1 MSLFKSTAWYTLGNL
16 FARSLGFILLPFYS
30 NLIPAEDFGR
40 YALLMSAY
48 AVMSAVYQGGLF
60 PGFSKYFM
68 ETTDEVKRKKIFT
81 SCFLLIFL
89 ISFLITTLVSVFS
102 QDVSSLI
109 LGNRGYG
116 RLVVITAWMLF
127 VDTIF
132 LTVLH
137 LLKTREESKQVIY
150 YTSLSALFNLILNLF
165 FVLYLRRG
173 VEGIFLAQLFSGGV
187 IVIIMAGVVKNN
199 FRMTKGS
206 PVLRSILIFSF
217 PLLLAGILSTF
228 VDVADRFILDHFLD
242 KKMVGI
248 YSFSYRIAMIMN
260 IFVISFRTAWT
271 PYSLRLLRQEEEKSY
286 AVLFGHSFTRLIAIS
301 LMIFLTVSLFIKDL
315 FSFNIAGGNLFNAQY
330 APGII
335 IIPFIL
341 LGYIFSGLISFY
353 SVYPYQSGKS
363 YHFLVSDLLA
373 FVVNVV
379 LNFILIPRYCI
390 MGAGIATMIS
400 FFAGF
405 IYLYI
410 VSRPIKI
417 VYEAKELTSLLLY
430 AAAFFL
436 LGRLAD
442 SFWLNLLLVV
452 AFTIVIQRTL
462 NLMKKLRGK

>member
-60 PGFSKYFM
+60 PGFSKYFL
-68 ETTDEVKRKKIFT
+68 ETDDENKRKKIFT
-81 SCFLLIFL
+81 SCFLLILL
-89 ISFLITTLVSVFS
+89 ISLVITVLASIFS

-109 LGNRGYG
+109 LGSRGYG
-116 RLVVITAWMLF
+116 RLVVLTAWMLF
-127 VDTIF
+127 IDTIF

-137 LLKTREESKQVIY
+137 LLKTREKSKEVIY

-165 FVLYLRRG
+165 FVFYLRRG

-187 IVIIMAGVVKNN
+187 IVVIMAGVLKNN
-199 FRMTKGS
+199 FRMTQES
-206 PVLRSILIFSF
+206 PVIKNILIFSF

-271 PYSLRLLRQEEEKSY
+271 PYSLRLLRQEKNYST
-286 AVLFGHSFTRLIAIS
+286 LFGHSFTRLIAIS
-301 LMIFLTVSLFIKDL
+301 LMIFLAVSLFIKDL
-315 FSFNIAGGNLFNAQY
+315 FSFHIAGGTLFNQQY

-341 LGYIFSGLISFY
+341 LGYVFSGLISFY

-363 YHFLVSDLLA
+363 YHFLISDLLA
-373 FVVNVV
+373 FIVNVA
-379 LNFILIPRYCI
+379 LNFIFIPKYGI
-390 MGAGIATMIS
+390 LGAGLATMIS

-405 IYLYI
+405 IYLYF
-410 VSRPIKI
+410 VSRTIKI
-417 VYEAKELTSLLLY
+417 VYETKELLSLLLY

-442 SFWLNLLLVV
+442 NFWINLVLVV
-452 AFTIVIQRTL
+452 SFTIVIQRTL
-462 NLMKKLRGK
+462 NLMKNLRTQ

>member
-60 PGFSKYFM
+60 PGFSKYFL
-68 ETTDEVKRKKIFT
+68 ETEDENKRKKIFT
-81 SCFLLIFL
+81 SCFLLILF
-89 ISFLITTLVSVFS
+89 ISLVITVLASIFS
-102 QDVSSLI
+102 QNVSSLI
-109 LGNRGYG
+109 LGNRAYG
-116 RLVVITAWMLF
+116 RLVVLTAWMLF
-127 VDTIF
+127 TDTIF

-150 YTSLSALFNLILNLF
+150 YTSLSALFNLVLNLF
-165 FVLYLRRG
+165 FVFYLRRG

-187 IVIIMAGVVKNN
+187 IVVIMTGVLKNN
-199 FRMTKGS
+199 FRMASDS
-206 PVLRSILIFSF
+206 PVLKSILIFSF

-271 PYSLRLLRQEEEKSY
+271 PYSLRLLRHEEKNY
-286 AVLFGHSFTRLIAIS
+286 GILFGHSFTRLIAIS
-301 LMIFLTVSLFIKDL
+301 LLIFLAVSLFIKDL
-315 FSFNIAGGNLFNAQY
+315 FSFHIAGGSLFNAQY
-330 APGII
+330 APGIV

-341 LGYIFSGLISFY
+341 LGYGFSGLISFY

-373 FVVNVV
+373 FIVNVV
-379 LNFILIPRYCI
+379 LNFILIPKSGI
-390 MGAGIATMIS
+390 MGAGMATLIS

-405 IYLYI
+405 IYLYF
-410 VSRPIKI
+410 VSKPVKI
-417 VYEAKELTSLLLY
+417 VYETKELLSLLLY
-430 AAAFFL
+430 AAAFFF

-442 SFWLNLLLVV
+442 NFWMNLVLVV
-452 AFTIVIQRTL
+452 GFTIVIQRTL
-462 NLMKKLRGK
+462 NLMKKLRTQ